1 MTVPW
6 NCRNVP
12 TTHVEALPLTADGK
26 CKAIPEISDIPKI
39 CTNNQWVNMNISTI
53 QNYCRLKPR
62 PFQIS
67 AKYNSW
73 IAENFNL
80 LHLFQPILTDLLY
93 ICYIQIPGLG
103 LKGPRFSEKDCYYL
117 QAQTDMPF
125 HYLKLFV

>member
-1 MTVPW
+1 MVKGLPCNMTVPW

-80 LHLFQPILTDLLY
+80 LHLFQPILTDLLS
-93 ICYIQIPGLG
+93 C
-103 LKGPRFSEKDCYYL
+103 DW
-117 QAQTDMPF
+117 
-125 HYLKLFV
+125 